1 VLLRCPACLQ
11 YAKDEP
17 YLTVDR
23 VEQRTFTT
31 QELLAAK
38 EAFAISTRNGVLGIS
53 HFDEQPVGTHAYEG
67 EAGTV
72 SMALSELLV
81 VQREPQQGSPLFVEV
96 PYGYLTGMRAQLV

>member
-1 VLLRCPACLQ
+1 MFTCWPVCLQ
-11 YAKDEP
+11 YVKDEP
-17 YLTVDR
+17 YLTVQR

-53 HFDEQPVGTHAYEG
+53 HFDEQPVGSHAYEG

-96 PYGYLTGMRAQLV
+96 PYGYLTGMKAQLV